1 EGGTLELYYQL
12 LIADSVL
19 AKLDRYTALHA
30 IRESEHAALL
40 NVGEPRAEL
49 PRPTVAGVV
58 DGVLD
63 PDRPDTT
70 LTATWLN
77 TLGGDKVI

>member
-1 EGGTLELYYQL
+1 LPDLPLRLITQGDIEAGVSLFITVEAAHIKPVEGGTLELYYQL

-40 NVGEPRAEL
+40 NVG
-49 PRPTVAGVV
+49 
-58 DGVLD
+58 
-63 PDRPDTT
+63 
-70 LTATWLN
+70 
-77 TLGGDKVI
+77 